1 HEQAPIPVG
10 VDVYDFFFF
19 PGERRHTGPSPVRW
33 VGRFV
38 KGTFPRQP
46 HWTHEFTHN
55 CVEKVKS
62 LFPHLRAESGGFL
75 PLKIGITNDFAA
87 FLTEHPETELT
98 LDEWSCAISC
108 ITTRQVYLLRTAV
121 AGIPRYGL
129 DGLPAGQ
136 VSECDAQNARRWLA
150 VREKQKLK
158 MKTMQEQTAST
169 EKIER

>member
-1 HEQAPIPVG
+1 MGKYQEEKKTPIIMVKKRRTLLPPSLSEKTGVIARSETVKMEDPVSVG
-10 VDVYDFFFF
+10 SSSPAVDTH
-19 PGERRHTGPSPVRW
+19 PPEASASKKKRKRRR
-33 VGRFV
+33 
-38 KGTFPRQP
+38 FPRQP

-121 AGIPRYGL
+121 
-129 DGLPAGQ
+129 
-136 VSECDAQNARRWLA
+136 
-150 VREKQKLK
+150 
-158 MKTMQEQTAST
+158 
-169 EKIER
+169 